1 MTFEITPI
9 GTLHCD
15 GWFRFEAP
23 RQGVFAENRGFIEL
37 NDARYAEAA
46 ADLNGF
52 DRIWVVFVFHLN
64 QTWNTKVTPPVA
76 PPGRKIGVLA
86 TRSPHRPNR
95 IGMSCVE
102 LEKAEGSRIYIRNF
116 DLLDKTPVIDIK
128 PYIPAAD
135 AFPDART
142 GWLAEAEANRY
153 KVTFTPEAEA
163 ACAEILTRTGTDL
176 QNFCRVQLSFSPLDS
191 GRKKLKQLSGNR
203 WQILI
208 RNYFIEF
215 IIDDATQVICVDAV
229 TEKSCSES

>member
-15 GWFRFEAP
+15 EWFRFETP
-23 RQGVFAENRGFIEL
+23 RQGVFAENRGYIEL
-37 NDARYAEAA
+37 TDNTYAEAA

-52 DRIWVVFVFHLN
+52 DRIWVIFVFHLN
-64 QTWNTKVTPPVA
+64 QTWNVKVTPPVA

-95 IGMSCVE
+95 IGMSCVQ
-102 LEKAEGSRIYIRNF
+102 LEKVEGRRVYIRNF

-135 AFPDART
+135 AFPVSRT
-142 GWLAEAEANRY
+142 GWLEEAEANRY
-153 KVTFTPEAEA
+153 NVTFTPDAEMI
-163 ACAEILTRTGTDL
+163 CSEILSDTGTDL
-176 QNFCRVQLSFSPLDS
+176 QNICRVQLSYSPLDS
-191 GRKKLKQLSGNR
+191 SRKKLKRLEENR

-208 RNYFIEF
+208 RNYC
-215 IIDDATQVICVDAV
+215 IDFVIDPNLQEICV
-229 TEKSCSES
+229 TGITKK

>member
-15 GWFRFEAP
+15 EWFRFETP
-23 RQGVFAENRGFIEL
+23 RQGVFAENHGYIEL
-37 NDARYAEAA
+37 TESTYAEAA

-52 DRIWVVFVFHLN
+52 DRIWGIFVFHLN
-64 QTWNTKVTPPVA
+64 QTWNVKVTPPVA

-102 LEKAEGSRIYIRNF
+102 LEKVEGNRIYIRNF

-135 AFPDART
+135 AFPTART
-142 GWLAEAEANRY
+142 GWLEEAETNRY
-153 KVTFTPEAEA
+153 NVTFTPESEIF
-163 ACAEILTRTGTDL
+163 CAEILSDTGTDL
-176 QNFCRVQLSFSPLDS
+176 QNICRVQLSYSPLDS
-191 GRKKLKQLSGNR
+191 SRKKLKHLADNR
-203 WQILI
+203 WQIII
-208 RNYFIEF
+208 RNYFIDF
-215 IIDDATQVICVDAV
+215 IIDQNLQEICV
-229 TEKSCSES
+229 TGITRKM

>member
-1 MTFEITPI
+1 MTYEITPI

-15 GWFRFEAP
+15 EWYRFETP
-23 RQGVFAENRGFIEL
+23 RQGVFAENRGYIEL
-37 NDARYAEAA
+37 DGDPYAEAA

-95 IGMSCVE
+95 IGISCVE
-102 LEKAEGSRIYIRNF
+102 LEKVEGNRVYIRNF

-135 AFPDART
+135 AFPEAAT

-153 KVTFTPEAEA
+153 TVEFSPEAQKQCEEFIA
-163 ACAEILTRTGTDL
+163 NGGPDL
-176 QNFCRVQLSFSPLDS
+176 LNFCRVQLSYAPLDVS
-191 GRKKLKQLSGNR
+191 RKKLKQLAPDH
-203 WQILI
+203 WQILCRTRVIDFTIDKNSKLI
-208 RNYFIEF
+208 R
-215 IIDDATQVICVDAV
+215 V
-229 TEKSCSES
+229 TGISSAGA

>member
-23 RQGVFAENRGFIEL
+23 RQSVFAENRGFIEL

-95 IGMSCVE
+95 LGMSCVE
-102 LEKAEGSRIYIRNF
+102 LEKVEGNRIYIRNF
-116 DLLDKTPVIDIK
+116 DLLDKTPVVDIK

-135 AFPDART
+135 AFPGART
-142 GWLAEAEANRY
+142 GWLEEAAANRHT
-153 KVTFTPEAEA
+153 VTFTPEAETYCRELLA
-163 ACAEILTRTGTDL
+163 SGGPDL
-176 QNFCRVQLSFSPLDS
+176 LNFCRVQLSFSPLDS

-229 TEKSCSES
+229 TEKSCGES

>member
-1 MTFEITPI
+1 MTYEITPI

-15 GWFRFEAP
+15 EWYRFETP
-23 RQGVFAENRGFIEL
+23 RQGVFAENRGYIEL
-37 NDARYAEAA
+37 DGDPYAEAA

-95 IGMSCVE
+95 IGMSCVQ
-102 LEKAEGSRIYIRNF
+102 LEKVEGNRVYIRNF

-135 AFPDART
+135 SFPAVRT
-142 GWLAEAEANRY
+142 GWLEEAETKRY
-153 KVTFTPEAEA
+153 DVTFTPESAVI
-163 ACAEILTRTGTDL
+163 CAEVLSETGTDL
-176 QNFCRVQLSFSPLDS
+176 QNICRVQLSYSPLDS
-191 GRKKLKQLSGNR
+191 SRKKLKQLSENC

-208 RNYFIEF
+208 RNYFIDF
-215 IIDDATQVICVDAV
+215 VIDPDLHTVCV
-229 TEKSCSES
+229 TGITRKI